1 MRTVDIVKA
10 KFSSIVPSPDKKNEI
25 ENNGDNPRMDL
36 ERHLSL
42 CQEILAIVETE
53 NQTLR
58 SSDQTDVQ
66 SLTPKKQ
73 EMLQRLQHSIEQL
86 RKQRILWQQ
95 MPASE
100 KAKNPEIKKLL
111 KQNQELIMKIVMLD
125 RENEQLL
132 LRKGMVPAHHLPPA
146 QRQQP
151 HFVTELYRRQG
162 HKVL

>member
-1 MRTVDIVKA
+1 MRTIDIVKS
-10 KFSSIVPSPDKKNEI
+10 KFPANPNPEKKDED
-25 ENNGDNPRMDL
+25 NNNTDNPRSDL

-42 CQEILAIVETE
+42 CQEILALVEAE
-53 NQTLR
+53 NQSLR
-58 SSDQTDVQ
+58 SSEVIDIQ
-66 SLTPKKQ
+66 SIIPKRQ
-73 EMLQRLQHSIEQL
+73 AFVQRLHQSIEQL

-95 MPASE
+95 MPPGE
-100 KAKNPEIKKLL
+100 KSKNLEIGRLL

-132 LRKGMVPAHHLPPA
+132 LRKGMVPSQHLPPV

-151 HFVTELYRRQG
+151 HFVSELYRRQG